1 MEQRRG
7 KIEGRYD
14 VLQQDVSL
22 LKQDV
27 SILKED
33 VSVLKMDVA
42 VIKSNYVTKE
52 DLARVSRDIEGVR
65 VELYNSLSQQTTK
78 FVAWM
83 FILLGAGLG
92 VAKIIF

>member
-1 MEQRRG
+1 MEQRMG

-14 VLQQDVSL
+14 ALQQDVSL
-22 LKQDV
+22 LKQ
-27 SILKED
+27 
-33 VSVLKMDVA
+33 DVA

-52 DLARVSRDIEGVR
+52 DLARVSRDIGGVR